1 MSEIII
7 VSFKHNGKVHRTWFQ
22 TYLIEDNDDYI
33 AVGSLHSLVIESDGR
48 KWHATE
54 PAVSIFFKKEWFN
67 VVCMFRNNGIFYYVN
82 IASPSI
88 LEENII
94 KYIDYDLD
102 FKVKPNYEIKVLD
115 EFEYKKH
122 KKELNYSESLDEVI
136 NYHFKKTRDKIIN
149 KEFPFNHEEIEKLF
163 KKFIN
168 NEN

>member
-1 MSEIII
+1 
-7 VSFKHNGKVHRTWFQ
+7 
-22 TYLIEDNDDYI
+22 
-33 AVGSLHSLVIESDGR
+33 
-48 KWHATE
+48 
-54 PAVSIFFKKEWFN
+54 
-67 VVCMFRNNGIFYYVN
+67 MFRNNGIFYYVN